1 MPVLSNCNIVRLSL
15 RHPNNHVGDS
25 FGFSFFE
32 KKGAERFFSRKK
44 EVKTFFRKRL
54 GAKSFFTKQF
64 KIQDLNVKM
73 LSMLLVQM
81 TLMCSSAYDTY
92 NEYIKWFSLS
102 EMYLRLWLKKKNIKG
117 G

>member
-25 FGFSFFE
+25 FGFSFFLKKRGRRDFFE
-32 KKGAERFFSRKK
+32 KKGGED
-44 EVKTFFRKRL
+44 FRKRF
-54 GAKSFFTKQF
+54 GATSFFTKQF

-102 EMYLRLWLKKKNIKG
+102 EMYLRLWLKKKKY
-117 G
+117 